1 MLASQ
6 YSNLKLMQQARKPL
20 GVVHPVA
27 KTISG
32 GVAQDFILSNDG
44 VDGDLP
50 CKFAESANDGC
61 NKR

>member
-1 MLASQ
+1 
-6 YSNLKLMQQARKPL
+6 MQQARKPL